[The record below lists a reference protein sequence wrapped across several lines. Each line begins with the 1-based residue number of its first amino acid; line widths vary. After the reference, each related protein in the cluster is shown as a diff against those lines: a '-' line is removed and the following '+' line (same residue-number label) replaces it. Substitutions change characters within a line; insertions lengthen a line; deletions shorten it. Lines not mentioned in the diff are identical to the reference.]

1 MSFFSLLHG
10 RSWQVVSSFLIVN
23 LLICKFYEMKEHS
36 CCSACLLH
44 IQGKEDYS
52 DYLLLHS
59 PGATKKGK
67 KLNGSE
73 HFLFDIL

>member
-1 MSFFSLLHG
+1 
-10 RSWQVVSSFLIVN
+10 
-23 LLICKFYEMKEHS
+23 MKEHS